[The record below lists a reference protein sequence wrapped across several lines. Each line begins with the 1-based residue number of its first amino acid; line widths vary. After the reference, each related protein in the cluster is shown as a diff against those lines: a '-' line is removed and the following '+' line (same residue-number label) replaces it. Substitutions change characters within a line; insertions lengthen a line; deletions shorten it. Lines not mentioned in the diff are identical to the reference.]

1 MKRTLPLVLAILLF
15 AAAGLLWIVSDR
27 RAAQRVYDE
36 YSTPNESKRGLS
48 LAFAYLGKTRRVRM
62 LTTPFGREPLEPD
75 AVVFRLA
82 RELPLLFD
90 PEELDDK
97 MVGPP
102 KPKQQPLLTD
112 EEEAFVRRGGRFI
125 VAADEGAR
133 PVSLLA
139 PQSARKVFPIWPG
152 ATMKVDD
159 YACQCAAGF
168 DSLPPRMHAIFVSGK
183 HTIMGRE
190 RIGAGEL
197 ILLSEPGVFANERL
211 RNHLPLLE
219 ALAGEKR
226 PVYFDEVLH
235 GIVRGDG
242 PLAMMQEWNLGP
254 FLLML
259 LGTTALLFWRN
270 SRRIGPAD
278 DDHRETRSDAVDLVR
293 SLGALYR
300 DVTNDAAA
308 IALYHDSL
316 KRTVALTTGLRGELL
331 EKRIRELTGGIEPP
345 DANAKIHSAEFRR
358 QLHAIND
365 AFLKIG
371 RKPEA
376 T

>member
-15 AAAGLLWIVSDR
+15 GVAGLLWIVSDR

-36 YSTPNESKRGLS
+36 YSTPNQSKRGLS
-48 LAFAYLGKTRRVRM
+48 LAYAYLGRTRKVAM
-62 LTTPFGREPLEPD
+62 LTAPFGRDPLEPN

-82 RELPLLFD
+82 RKLPVLFD

-102 KPKQQPLLTD
+102 KPKQQPLLNH

-125 VAADEGAR
+125 IAADEGAR

-139 PQSARKVFPIWPG
+139 PQSAKKVFPIWPG
-152 ATMKVDD
+152 VTMKIDD
-159 YACQCAAGF
+159 YRCQCAAGF
-168 DSLPPRMHAIFVSGK
+168 DTLPPRMHAIFAGGR
-183 HTIMGRE
+183 HTVLGRE

-197 ILLSEPGVFANERL
+197 FLLSEPGVLANERI
-211 RNHLPLLE
+211 RNHLPLLD
-219 ALAGEKR
+219 ALAGNQR

-235 GIVRGDG
+235 GIVRDDG
-242 PLAMMQEWNLGP
+242 ALAMMQEWNLGP
-254 FLLML
+254 FLLL
-259 LGTTALLFWRN
+259 LLATTALLFWRHG
-270 SRRIGPAD
+270 RRIGPAD
-278 DDHRETRSDAVDLVR
+278 DDDREGRSDAVDLVR

-300 DVTNDAAA
+300 DATNDAAA

-316 KRTVALTTGLRGELL
+316 KRTVALTTGLRGEQL
-331 EKRIRELTGGIEPP
+331 EKCIHDLTGGLEPP
-345 DANAKIHSAEFRR
+345 DRQAKINTAEFRR
-358 QLHAIND
+358 QLQAIND
-365 AFLKIG
+365 AFARVA

-376 T
+376 N